1 MSVARAKVYSS
12 WVPRPRMKPLA
23 EPANRRPIM
32 NSIARPLDPSKD
44 ARADAPVGW
53 GAAIIDE
60 QGNEVPITESM
71 ISRACEEL
79 ARTWVIPRSQAA
91 TA

>member
-1 MSVARAKVYSS
+1 MTCIADRIDPPNDSAR
-12 WVPRPRMKPLA
+12 RDGM
-23 EPANRRPIM
+23 
-32 NSIARPLDPSKD
+32 
-44 ARADAPVGW
+44 VGW

-71 ISRACEEL
+71 IERACEEL
-79 ARTWVIPRSQAA
+79 SRSWQFPRGNGLA